1 MIILDDTYRIDADT
15 YGYMLYRD
23 GGADA
28 KGKPVRLGTTYHST
42 IGQAVQAYYY
52 ALQRDAVRGGT
63 MTLPEAVDVFTAI
76 LDGVRGIRERLDGE
90 GNEA

>member
-1 MIILDDTYRIDADT
+1 MIILDDTYCIDADT

-42 IGQAVQAYYY
+42 IGQAVQAYYN

-63 MTLPEAVDVFTAI
+63 MLPEAVDVFTAI
-76 LDGVRGIRERLDGE
+76 LDDVRGIRERLDGK
-90 GNEA
+90 GNKA